1 MNSQEMYSWNPHID
15 WDKFVNFQQ
24 YYWLPY
30 GPAAIEVQGQQ
41 LAIESTYTV
50 TVEDQGDN
58 YVYIF
63 SPDGLTRNPTL
74 TLYRGQTYHFS
85 ITAPNNPFSIKTS
98 RVAGDLELYTEGVSA
113 DSVENGILTF
123 TVQDSAPDVL
133 FYVSSAD
140 ANTGGVLEIKDI
152 TENSY
157 LDLDADILGK
167 KTYTTGTGIK
177 LSNGMKLFF
186 TGNTTPEQYATDYW
200 YVEGVGTAIKLV
212 NEKDLEIISSYS
224 QEVALLFDDE
234 PFDQAPFST
243 LTSFPKDKD
252 YVVVNRSSLDRS
264 QWSRYNR
271 WFHQDVVIAT
281 AAAKVVL

>member
-1 MNSQEMYSWNPHID
+1 M
-15 WDKFVNFQQ
+15 
-24 YYWLPY
+24 
-30 GPAAIEVQGQQ
+30 QGQQ

-50 TVEDQGDN
+50 TVEDEGDN
-58 YVYIF
+58 YVYVF

-85 ITAPNNPFSIKTS
+85 VTAPHNPFSIKTS
-98 RVAGDLELYTEGVSA
+98 RVAGDLELYTEGVST

-157 LDLDADILGK
+157 LNLDTDMLGK
-167 KTYTTGTGIK
+167 KTYTTGNGIK
-177 LSNGMKLFF
+177 FSNGMKLSF
-186 TGNTTPEQYATDYW
+186 TGNTTPEQYATGYW

-224 QEVALLFDDE
+224 QEVALPGAE
-234 PFDQAPFST
+234 QQS
-243 LTSFPKDKD
+243 
-252 YVVVNRSSLDRS
+252 
-264 QWSRYNR
+264 
-271 WFHQDVVIAT
+271 
-281 AAAKVVL
+281 